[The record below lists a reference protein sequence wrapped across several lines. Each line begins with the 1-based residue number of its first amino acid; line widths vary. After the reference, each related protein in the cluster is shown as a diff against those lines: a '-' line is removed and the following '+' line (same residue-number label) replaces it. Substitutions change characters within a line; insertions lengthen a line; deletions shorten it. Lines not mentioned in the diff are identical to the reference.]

1 MKTTLVSKVRASGYN
16 PNQTK
21 RKLDINKTPTFTK
34 KYPLSSS
41 DTKKGNSRAFVARDK
56 MPVSIEP
63 IKSPRSKTL
72 AQIGREIRN
81 V

>member
-1 MKTTLVSKVRASGYN
+1 
-16 PNQTK
+16 
-21 RKLDINKTPTFTK
+21 
-34 KYPLSSS
+34 
-41 DTKKGNSRAFVARDK
+41 

-72 AQIGREIRN
+72 SQISRSIGR